1 MRNFLLFLSIIA
13 FFSILIA
20 NVLMNYTVLGNKE
33 KKGDKKATEVNS
45 SKTNNVFNDLYK
57 KYYWG
62 NSELNE
68 KK

>member
-1 MRNFLLFLSIIA
+1 MINFLLFLSIIA

-20 NVLMNYTVLGNKE
+20 SVLMNYTILGNKE
-33 KKGDKKATEVNS
+33 KKNSNKILKVNS
-45 SKTNNVFNDLYK
+45 SKPNVSNDLYK

-68 KK
+68 